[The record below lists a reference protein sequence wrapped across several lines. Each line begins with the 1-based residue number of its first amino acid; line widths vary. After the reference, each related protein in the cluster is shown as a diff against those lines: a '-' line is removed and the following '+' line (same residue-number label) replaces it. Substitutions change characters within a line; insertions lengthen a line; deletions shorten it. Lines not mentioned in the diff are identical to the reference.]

1 MLPWFNPK
9 QLSLNVAKDKEVMRN
24 RLSRCTLL
32 GITVTIASLL
42 LTGCSTSSWSTWS
55 WPGTSW
61 LTGKKAPS
69 SEYQTPDKPSSGYS
83 SLPVDQAQ
91 KYPDPQSAP
100 VTSDPQNNYPQGNP
114 AVIQNNN
121 YSTNYPATNQGNS
134 NYLAPAETQQ
144 PVDPYITP
152 PVNQAQQGPYNANLF
167 PNNQGSPL
175 LPPAS
180 TPITAGGFQT
190 PAVDLATPVPPL
202 SPDDSNYNQG
212 FYKPGQGQFGT
223 PFTQDTDSFPINQG
237 GTITP
242 AQPVVQ
248 EPVYTGQLPASNGTQ
263 IDGLPTSAVPAGLPT
278 IPAPGTYRPGSTG
291 SY

>member
-1 MLPWFNPK
+1 MVQPK

-61 LTGKKAPS
+61 LTGKKVPT
-69 SEYQTPDKPSSGYS
+69 SEYQTPDNPSSGYS

-91 KYPDPQSAP
+91 KYTDPQSAP
-100 VTSDPQNNYPQGNP
+100 VTSDPQNLLPRDP

-121 YSTNYPATNQGNS
+121 YTTNYPATNQGNS
-134 NYLAPAETQQ
+134 NYLVPAETQQ
-144 PVDPYITP
+144 PVDPYISP
-152 PVNQAQQGPYNANLF
+152 PVNQAQQGPYNSNLYRD
-167 PNNQGSPL
+167 NQSSPL

-180 TPITAGGFQT
+180 TPITAGGFQA
-190 PAVDLATPVPPL
+190 PAVDQAPPL
-202 SPDDSNYNQG
+202 SPDDNNYNQG
-212 FYKPGQGQFGT
+212 FYKPGQGQFGAS
-223 PFTQDTDSFPINQG
+223 TQDTDSFPINQG

-248 EPVYTGQLPASNGTQ
+248 EPVYTGQLPASSGTQ
-263 IDGLPTSAVPAGLPT
+263 IDGLPTSAVPAGLPAV
-278 IPAPGTYRPGSTG
+278 PAPGAYRPGSTG